1 MNSRVICKK
10 YQLKTLLGK
19 GSFGEVYEVEDTLT
33 HKRYAAKLESAAAL
47 HQMLSAEA
55 RVLKNLQGMTGVP
68 TLVWFGS
75 EDQHNVLI
83 MQLLG
88 PTLQALVEQS
98 KGKFSLRTMLLLGEQ
113 IVHRLEALHNLSY
126 LHRDIKPENFAVGL
140 DNPALLFVLDFGLS
154 KKYRDSSTHQHIPC
168 RENKGLVGTAK
179 FVSINTH
186 MGMEQSRRDDL
197 ESVAY
202 MLVNFVKGAL
212 PWQNVTAQT
221 SSEKN
226 RRIMEVKLNLAPTI
240 LCKDLPM
247 ELISFLSYTKGL
259 RFEEQPDYF
268 YMRRLFRDVLIR
280 EKLSTELMFD
290 WMTKGIDRMD
300 SIKRSRERHMGV
312 QPSGQRQDA
321 SDSSSNGSLSTQIGG
336 TLPYF
341 RQTTRNTIRRL
352 TQERAQPK
360 SVHSSC
366 SLM

>member
-1 MNSRVICKK
+1 MDYRVIGKK
-10 YQLKTLLGK
+10 YQLKTFLGK
-19 GSFGEVYEVEDTLT
+19 GSFGEVYEVEDTSS

-47 HQMLSAEA
+47 HQMLSPEA
-55 RVLKNLQGMTGVP
+55 RILKNLQGMTGVP
-68 TLVWFGS
+68 SLVWFGS
-75 EDQHNVLI
+75 EEQHNVLI

-98 KGKFSLRTMLLLGEQ
+98 KGKFSLKTTLLLGEQ
-113 IVHRLEALHNLSY
+113 MVHRLEALHNLSY
-126 LHRDIKPENFAVGL
+126 LHRDIKPENFAIGL
-140 DNPALLFVLDFGLS
+140 DNPTLVFVLDFGLS

-197 ESVAY
+197 ESLAY

-221 SSEKN
+221 SGEKN
-226 RRIMEVKLNLAPTI
+226 RRIMEVKLNMAATV

-247 ELISFLSYTKGL
+247 ELASFLSYTKGL

-268 YMRRLFRDVLIR
+268 FLRRLFRDVLIR
-280 EKLSTELMFD
+280 EKMHTELVFD
-290 WMTKGIDRMD
+290 WMNKGVDRMN
-300 SIKRSRERHMGV
+300 SIKRRRERHMGV
-312 QPSGQRQDA
+312 QPSGQRQD

-352 TQERAQPK
+352 TQERVQPR